1 MEPGETQP
9 GETVSETGPRAD
21 RERKLAELRA
31 LGVDPYPADSHRTHL
46 TQEVRDRYGEIEGTT
61 ATVAGRLMARR
72 GHGKLLFLDVQDK
85 AGKIQALVDS
95 SRLGGTDPATGV
107 LSFEHVDRLVDRGDL
122 VEVTGEVTTS
132 RRGEISIMADRV
144 RMLAKALE
152 PLPDAWSGIS
162 DPETLVRKRYL
173 QSIIEPETRRR
184 FEVVSELLF
193 AIRAFLHERDFLEFQ
208 TPVLQP
214 LYGGGKARPFTT
226 HVKALGRD
234 YYLAISHELYLKRL
248 VIAGFEDVFTIGR
261 YFRNEG
267 IDKTHNPEF
276 SMLETMSAFHG
287 YEFNMDLTEALYKHL
302 AADVIEKPVIEVKG
316 QQVDLTGDW
325 RRASMVDLV
334 RETCDVDFREVT
346 GLDEAERILTSHGLR
361 SQPTVG
367 HALVELFEAKVEPT
381 LIEPTIVHGHPVEI
395 SPLAKATSDDPR
407 YVERFELF
415 IGGTEQGDNWTEL
428 NDPVELRRRFEEE
441 QSRKATDDE
450 AHPLDFEFIEAMEHG
465 MPPTTGLGPG
475 IERLAMLLTE
485 TDDIGDVIYFPL
497 VRPRQPPA

>member
-1 MEPGETQP
+1 MEPGQT
-9 GETVSETGPRAD
+9 TSDVGPRAD
-21 RERKLAELRA
+21 RERKLAELKA
-31 LGVDPYPADSHRTHL
+31 LGVDPYPADAHRTHL
-46 TQEVRDRYGEIEGTT
+46 TQEVRDRYGELEGTT
-61 ATVAGRLMARR
+61 ATIAGRLMARR
-72 GHGKLLFLDVQDK
+72 GHGKLLFLDVQDR
-85 AGKIQALVDS
+85 AGKLQALVDS
-95 SRLGGTDPATGV
+95 SLLGPLDPRSGALG
-107 LSFEHVDRLVDRGDL
+107 FDDVDRLVDRGDL

-132 RRGEISIMADRV
+132 RRGEISLMASRV
-144 RMLAKALE
+144 RMLAKAIE
-152 PLPDAWSGIS
+152 PLPDAWHGVT

-173 QSIIEPETRRR
+173 QSIVEPETRAR
-184 FEVVSELLF
+184 FAVVSELLF
-193 AIRAFLHERDFLEFQ
+193 GIRAFLHDRGFLEFQ

-302 AADVIEKPVIEVKG
+302 AADVVEKPVIDVKG
-316 QQVDLTGDW
+316 RQVSLVGDW
-325 RRASMVDLV
+325 RRASMVELV
-334 RETCDVDFREVT
+334 LEACDVDFREVT
-346 GLDEAERILTSHGLR
+346 SLDDADRILMSHGAP

-367 HALVELFEAKVEPT
+367 HALVALFEHVVEET
-381 LIEPTIVHGHPVEI
+381 LVEPTIVHGHPVEI
-395 SPLAKATSDDPR
+395 SPLAKATAEDPR
-407 YVERFELF
+407 YVERFEVF
-415 IGGTEQGDNWTEL
+415 VGGTEQGDNWTEL
-428 NDPVELRRRFEEE
+428 NDPVELRRRFTAE
-441 QSRKATDDE
+441 QDRRRAGDDDE

-497 VRPRQPPA
+497 VRPLPPPTA

>member
-46 TQEVRDRYGEIEGTT
+46 TQEVRDRYGKIEGTT
-61 ATVAGRLMARR
+61 ATLAGRLMARR

-95 SRLGGTDPATGV
+95 SRLGATDPATGV

-144 RMLAKALE
+144 RMLAKTLE

-193 AIRAFLHERDFLEFQ
+193 AIRAFLHDRGFLEFQ

-302 AADVIEKPVIEVKG
+302 AADVIGKPVIEVKG

-346 GLDEAERILTSHGLR
+346 SLDEAERILTSHGLR

-395 SPLAKATSDDPR
+395 SPLAKATRDDPR

>member
-1 MEPGETQP
+1 MEPGPTP
-9 GETVSETGPRAD
+9 SETGPRAD

-46 TQEVRDRYGEIEGTT
+46 TQEVRDRYGELEGTT
-61 ATVAGRLMARR
+61 ATLAGRLMARR
-72 GHGKLLFLDVQDK
+72 GHGKLMFFDVQDK
-85 AGKIQALVDS
+85 AG
-95 SRLGGTDPATGV
+95 RLQSILDVSLLGATDPATGV

-122 VEVTGEVTTS
+122 VEITGEVTTS
-132 RRGEISIMADRV
+132 RRGEISLMASRV
-144 RMLAKALE
+144 RVLAKAVE
-152 PLPDAWSGIS
+152 PLPDAWTGIS

-173 QSIIEPETRRR
+173 QTIIEPETRQR

-193 AIRAFLHERDFLEFQ
+193 AIRAFLHERGFLEFQ

-302 AADVIEKPVIEVKG
+302 AGDVIEKPVIEVKG
-316 QQVDLTGDW
+316 RSVDLTGDW

-346 GLDEAERILTSHGLR
+346 TLDEAERILTSHHLP

-367 HALVELFEAKVEPT
+367 HALVELFEAVVEPT

-395 SPLAKATSDDPR
+395 SPLAKSTTEDPR

-428 NDPVELRRRFEEE
+428 NDPVELRRRFTEE
-441 QSRKATDDE
+441 QQRRSDGDDDE

-497 VRPRQPPA
+497 VRPLQPPPA

>member
-1 MEPGETQP
+1 MEPGPTP
-9 GETVSETGPRAD
+9 SETGPRAD

-31 LGVDPYPADSHRTHL
+31 LGVDPYPADAHRTHL
-46 TQEVRDRYGEIEGTT
+46 TQEVRDRYGELEGTT
-61 ATVAGRLMARR
+61 ATLAGRLMARR
-72 GHGKLLFLDVQDK
+72 GHGRLMFFDLQDT
-85 AGKIQALVDS
+85 AGKLQSLVDS
-95 SRLGGTDPATGV
+95 SLLGATDPATGA

-122 VEVTGEVTTS
+122 IEITGEVTTS
-132 RRGEISIMADRV
+132 RRGEISLMASRV
-144 RMLAKALE
+144 RMLAKAVE
-152 PLPDAWSGIS
+152 PLPDAWTGIS

-173 QSIIEPETRRR
+173 QTIIEPETRRR

-193 AIRAFLHERDFLEFQ
+193 GIRAFLHERGFLEFQ

-302 AADVIEKPVIEVKG
+302 ATEVIESPVIEVKG

-325 RRASMVDLV
+325 RRVSMVELV
-334 RETCDVDFREVT
+334 KEVADVDFREVT
-346 GLDEAERILTSHGLR
+346 TLDEAERILTSHGVA

-367 HALVELFEAKVEPT
+367 HALVALFEATVEPT
-381 LIEPTIVHGHPVEI
+381 LIQPTIVHGHPVEI
-395 SPLAKATSDDPR
+395 SPLAKATTDDPR
-407 YVERFELF
+407 YVERFEVF
-415 IGGTEQGDNWTEL
+415 VGGTEQGDNWTEL
-428 NDPVELRRRFEEE
+428 NDPVELRRRFTEE
-441 QSRKATDDE
+441 QQRRADGDDDE

-497 VRPRQPPA
+497 VRPLQPPG

>member
-1 MEPGETQP
+1 MEPGQP
-9 GETVSETGPRAD
+9 SPETGPRAD
-21 RERKLAELRA
+21 RERKLAELQA

-46 TQEVRDRYGEIEGTT
+46 TQEVRDHYGEIEGTT
-61 ATVAGRLMARR
+61 ATIAGRLMARR
-72 GHGKLLFLDVQDK
+72 GHGKLMFFDVQDK
-85 AGKIQALVDS
+85 AGRLQSIVDVS
-95 SRLGGTDPATGV
+95 LLGGTDPASGA

-122 VEVTGEVTTS
+122 VEISGEVTTS
-132 RRGEISIMADRV
+132 RRGEISLMASRV
-144 RMLAKALE
+144 RMLAKAVE
-152 PLPDAWSGIS
+152 PLPDAWHGVT

-173 QSIIEPETRRR
+173 QSIVEPETRAR

-193 AIRAFLHERDFLEFQ
+193 GIRAFLHERGFLEFQ

-226 HVKALGRD
+226 NVKALGRD

-302 AADVIEKPVIEVKG
+302 AGDVIDKPVIEVKG
-316 QQVDLTGDW
+316 QSVDLTGDW

-334 RETCDVDFREVT
+334 KEAVDVDFRDVT
-346 GLDEAERILTSHGLR
+346 TLDEAERILTSHGVPA
-361 SQPTVG
+361 QPTVG
-367 HALVELFEAKVEPT
+367 HALVALFEAVVEPT
-381 LIEPTIVHGHPVEI
+381 LIQPTIVHGHPVEI
-395 SPLAKATSDDPR
+395 SPLAKATADDPR
-407 YVERFELF
+407 YVERFEVF
-415 IGGTEQGDNWTEL
+415 VGGTEQGDNWTEL
-428 NDPVELRRRFEEE
+428 NDPVELRRRFTAE
-441 QSRKATDDE
+441 QQRRSDGDDDE

-497 VRPRQPPA
+497 VRPLQPPG

>member
-1 MEPGETQP
+1 MEPGQTA
-9 GETVSETGPRAD
+9 SETGPRAD
-21 RERKLAELRA
+21 RERKLAELKA
-31 LGVDPYPADSHRTHL
+31 LGIDPYPADAHRTHL
-46 TQEVRDRYGEIEGTT
+46 TQEVRDRYGELEGTT

-72 GHGKLLFLDVQDK
+72 GHGKLMFFDVQDR
-85 AGKIQALVDS
+85 AGKLQALVDS
-95 SRLGGTDPATGV
+95 SKLGATDPGTGA
-107 LSFEHVDRLVDRGDL
+107 LAFEHVDRLVDRGDL

-132 RRGEISIMADRV
+132 RRGEISLMASRI
-144 RMLAKALE
+144 RMLAKAVE
-152 PLPDAWSGIS
+152 PLPDAWTGIS

-173 QSIIEPETRRR
+173 QTIIEPETRRR

-193 AIRAFLHERDFLEFQ
+193 AIRAFLHDRGFLEFQ

-276 SMLETMSAFHG
+276 SMLETMSAFQG

-302 AADVIEKPVIEVKG
+302 AAEVIGTSVITVKG
-316 QQVDLTGDW
+316 QSVDLAGDW
-325 RRASMVDLV
+325 RRASMVELV
-334 RETCDVDFREVT
+334 RERCDVDFREIPPHDIDRANRV
-346 GLDEAERILTSHGLR
+346 LASHGVAE
-361 SQPTVG
+361 QPTVG
-367 HALVELFEAKVEPT
+367 HSLVALFEAKVEET
-381 LIEPTIVHGHPVEI
+381 LVQPTIVHGHPVEI
-395 SPLAKATSDDPR
+395 SPLAKATRDDPR
-407 YVERFELF
+407 YVERFEVF
-415 IGGTEQGDNWTEL
+415 VGGTEQGDNWTEL
-428 NDPVELRRRFEEE
+428 NDPVELRRRFDEE
-441 QSRKATDDE
+441 QARKADDDE
-450 AHPLDFEFIEAMEHG
+450 AHPLDFEFIEAVEHG

-497 VRPRQPPA
+497 VRPLQQP

>member
-1 MEPGETQP
+1 MEPGQTS
-9 GETVSETGPRAD
+9 SETGPRAD
-21 RERKLAELRA
+21 RERKLAELKA
-31 LGVDPYPADSHRTHL
+31 LGVDPYPADAHRTHL
-46 TQEVRDRYGEIEGTT
+46 TQEVRDRYGELEGST
-61 ATVAGRLMARR
+61 ATLSGRLMARR
-72 GHGKLLFLDVQDK
+72 GHGKLMFFDLQDAAGRLQSILDVS
-85 AGKIQALVDS
+85 L
-95 SRLGGTDPATGV
+95 LGGTDPATGS

-122 VEVTGEVTTS
+122 IEITGEVTTS
-132 RRGEISIMADRV
+132 RRGEISLMASQV
-144 RMLAKALE
+144 RMLAKAVE
-152 PLPDAWSGIS
+152 PLPDAWTGLS

-184 FEVVSELLF
+184 FEVVSEILF
-193 AIRAFLHERDFLEFQ
+193 GIRAFLHERGFLEFQ

-302 AADVIEKPVIEVKG
+302 ATDVIDSPVITVKG
-316 QQVDLTGDW
+316 QEVDLTGDW
-325 RRASMVDLV
+325 RRVSMVDLV
-334 RETCDVDFREVT
+334 KETCDVDFRDVT
-346 GLDEAERILTSHGLR
+346 TLDEAERILTSHGVAA
-361 SQPTVG
+361 QPTVG
-367 HALVELFEAKVEPT
+367 HALVALFEAKVEET
-381 LIEPTIVHGHPVEI
+381 LVQPTIVHGHPVEI
-395 SPLAKATSDDPR
+395 SPLAKATRDDPR
-407 YVERFELF
+407 FVERFEVF
-415 IGGTEQGDNWTEL
+415 VGGTEQGDNWTEL
-428 NDPVELRRRFEEE
+428 NDPVELRRRFEAE
-441 QSRKATDDE
+441 QARKADDAE

-475 IERLAMLLTE
+475 IERLAMLLTG

-497 VRPRQPPA
+497 VRPLQPPG

>member
-1 MEPGETQP
+1 MDDGLT
-9 GETVSETGPRAD
+9 TTDTGPRAD
-21 RERKLAELRA
+21 RERKLAELKA
-31 LGVDPYPADSHRTHL
+31 LGVDPYPADSHRSHL
-46 TQEVRDRYGEIEGTT
+46 TQEVRDRYGELEGTT

-72 GHGKLLFLDVQDK
+72 GHGKLMFFDVQDK
-85 AGKIQALVDS
+85 AG
-95 SRLGGTDPATGV
+95 RLQSILDVSLLGATDPATGV
-107 LSFEHVDRLVDRGDL
+107 LSFEHVDKLVDRGDL
-122 VEVTGEVTTS
+122 IEITGEVTTS
-132 RRGEISIMADRV
+132 RRGEISLMASRV
-144 RMLAKALE
+144 RMLAKAVE
-152 PLPDAWSGIS
+152 PLPDAWTGLS

-173 QSIIEPETRRR
+173 QSIVEPDTRKR

-193 AIRAFLHERDFLEFQ
+193 GIRSFLHDRGFLEFQ

-302 AADVIEKPVIEVKG
+302 ATEVIEKPVIEVRG
-316 QQVDLTGDW
+316 RQVDLTGDW
-325 RRASMVDLV
+325 RRASMVELV
-334 RETCDVDFREVT
+334 REHCDVDFREIP
-346 GLDEAERILTSHGLR
+346 GHDLDRANRVLASHGLAD
-361 SQPTVG
+361 QPTVG
-367 HALVELFEAKVEPT
+367 HALVELFEGKVEET
-381 LIEPTIVHGHPVEI
+381 LVEPTIVHGHPVEI
-395 SPLAKATSDDPR
+395 SPLAKSTTDDPR

-428 NDPVELRRRFEEE
+428 NDPVELRRRFDEE
-441 QSRKATDDE
+441 QARKGTDDE
-450 AHPLDFEFIEAMEHG
+450 AHPLDFEFIEAVEHG

-497 VRPRQPPA
+497 VRPLQPPG

>member
-1 MEPGETQP
+1 MEPDEPTSSD
-9 GETVSETGPRAD
+9 VGPRAD
-21 RERKLAELRA
+21 RERKLAELKA
-31 LGVDPYPADSHRTHL
+31 KGVDPYPADAHRTHL
-46 TQEVRDRYGEIEGTT
+46 TQEVRERYGELEGTT
-61 ATVAGRLMARR
+61 ATIAGRLMARR
-72 GHGKLLFLDVQDK
+72 GHGKLMFFDVQDK
-85 AGKIQALVDS
+85 AGKLQALVS
-95 SRLGGTDPATGV
+95 VSELGATDPATGA
-107 LSFEHVDRLVDRGDL
+107 LCFEDVDRLVDRGDL

-132 RRGEISIMADRV
+132 RRGEISLMARQV
-144 RMLAKALE
+144 RMLAKAVE
-152 PLPDAWSGIS
+152 PLPDAWTGLS

-173 QSIIEPETRRR
+173 QSIIEPDTRKR

-193 AIRAFLHERDFLEFQ
+193 GIRSFLHDRGFLEFQ

-214 LYGGGKARPFTT
+214 LYGGGKARPFQT

-302 AADVIEKPVIEVKG
+302 ATDVIDSPVIEVKG
-316 QQVDLTGDW
+316 QSVDLTGDW
-325 RRASMVDLV
+325 RRVSMVELV
-334 RETCDVDFREVT
+334 KEACDVDFRDVT
-346 GLDEAERILTSHGLR
+346 TLDEAERILTSHGVP

-367 HALVELFEAKVEPT
+367 HALVALFEAEVEET
-381 LIEPTIVHGHPVEI
+381 LVQPTIVHGHPVEI
-395 SPLAKATSDDPR
+395 SPLAKATRDDPR
-407 YVERFELF
+407 YVERFEVF
-415 IGGTEQGDNWTEL
+415 VGGTEQGDNWTEL
-428 NDPVELRRRFEEE
+428 NDPVELRRRFEAE
-441 QSRKATDDE
+441 QARRADDAE

-475 IERLAMLLTE
+475 IERLAMLLTG

-497 VRPRQPPA
+497 VRPLQQPS

>member
-1 MEPGETQP
+1 MEEQVPSP
-9 GETVSETGPRAD
+9 SEGVRAD
-21 RERKLAELRA
+21 RERKLAELKA
-31 LGVDPYPADSHRTHL
+31 KGVDPYPADAHRTHL
-46 TQEVRDRYGEIEGTT
+46 TQEVRDRYGELEGTT

-85 AGKIQALVDS
+85 AGKLQALVDV
-95 SRLGGTDPATGV
+95 SRFGATDPATGA
-107 LSFEHVDRLVDRGDL
+107 LAFEDIDRLVDRGDL
-122 VEVTGEVTTS
+122 VEVRGEVTTS
-132 RRGEISIMADRV
+132 RRGEISLMASQV

-152 PLPDAWSGIS
+152 PLPDAWTGLS

-173 QSIIEPETRRR
+173 QSLVEPDTRRR

-193 AIRAFLHERDFLEFQ
+193 GIRSFLHDRGFLEFQ

-287 YEFNMDLTEALYKHL
+287 YEFNMDLTEDLYKHL
-302 AADVIEKPVIEVKG
+302 AADVLGTSVIEVKG
-316 QQVDLTGDW
+316 QQVDLAGDW
-325 RRASMVDLV
+325 RRVSMADLV
-334 RETCDVDFREVT
+334 HEVVGVDFREVT
-346 GLDEAERILTSHGLR
+346 DLDEAERILTSHGVA

-367 HALVELFEAKVEPT
+367 HALVALFEAKVEEG
-381 LIEPTIVHGHPVEI
+381 LVQPTIVHGHPVEI
-395 SPLAKATSDDPR
+395 SPLAKATADDPR
-407 YVERFELF
+407 YVERFEVF
-415 IGGTEQGDNWTEL
+415 VGGTEQGDNWTEL
-428 NDPVELRRRFEEE
+428 NDPVELRRRFTEE
-441 QSRKATDDE
+441 QERRRAGDDDE

-475 IERLAMLLTE
+475 IERLAMLLTG

-497 VRPRQPPA
+497 VRPLQQPT

>member
-1 MEPGETQP
+1 MEPGQTS
-9 GETVSETGPRAD
+9 SESGPRAD
-21 RERKLAELRA
+21 RERKLAELKA
-31 LGVDPYPADSHRTHL
+31 LGVDPYPADAHRTHL
-46 TQEVRDRYGEIEGTT
+46 TQEVRDRYGDLEGTT
-61 ATVAGRLMARR
+61 ATISGRLMARR
-72 GHGKLLFLDVQDK
+72 GHGKLMFFDLQDK
-85 AGKIQALVDS
+85 AG
-95 SRLGGTDPATGV
+95 RLQSILDVSLLGATDAATGT
-107 LSFEHVDRLVDRGDL
+107 LSFEHVDKLVDRGDL
-122 VEVTGEVTTS
+122 IEITGEVTTS
-132 RRGEISIMADRV
+132 RRGEISLMASQV
-144 RMLAKALE
+144 RMLAKAVE
-152 PLPDAWSGIS
+152 PLPDEWTGLS

-173 QSIIEPETRRR
+173 QTIIEPDTRRR
-184 FEVVSELLF
+184 FEVMSQILF
-193 AIRAFLHERDFLEFQ
+193 GIRSFLNDRGFLEFQ

-287 YEFNMDLTEALYKHL
+287 YEFNMDLTEDLYKHL
-302 AADVIEKPVIEVKG
+302 ATQVLDAPVIEVKG

-325 RRASMVDLV
+325 RRVSMVDLV
-334 RETCDVDFREVT
+334 KEVCDVDFRDVT
-346 GLDEAERILTSHGLR
+346 SRDEAERILTSHGVAE
-361 SQPTVG
+361 QPTIG
-367 HALVELFEAKVEPT
+367 HALVALFEAKVEET
-381 LIEPTIVHGHPVEI
+381 LVQPTIVHGHPVEI
-395 SPLAKATSDDPR
+395 SPLAKATRDDPR
-407 YVERFELF
+407 FVERFEVF
-415 IGGTEQGDNWTEL
+415 VGGTEQGDNWTEL

-441 QSRKATDDE
+441 QARKATDAE

-497 VRPRQPPA
+497 VRPRQGPTL